1 MNNDPSR
8 LGPLMTTVSVLGSLV
23 LIIMGVA
30 FALDHTRAATA
41 YGVPLTGGSD
51 NAWISS
57 AALRDLAVGGLG
69 LTFAF
74 LRDRRAMGLTLL
86 FGAIIPIGDAIVV
99 FRNSLTPLSYLPL
112 HIGGAVVC
120 VVLALIILLPLR
132 W

>member
-30 FALDHTRAATA
+30 FALDHTGAATA
-41 YGVPLTGGSD
+41 YGIPLTGGSD

-69 LTFAF
+69 LSFAF

-86 FGAIIPIGDAIVV
+86 FGTIIPIGDALVV
-99 FRNSLTPLSYLPL
+99 LRNSPAPLAYLPL

-120 VVLALIILLPLR
+120 VVLALFILLPLR
-132 W
+132 R